1 MGHFYYLSVSF
12 VAILREVGYTYF
24 MFITVRLLNNF
35 SKELTYAVPADL
47 EHQIHRGTLVQVPLQ
62 RRLESAIVI
71 GIEPFDKIYAF
82 KIRPIDSIFPFPADT
97 TYRQFASSLAGFHQ
111 IDSLYLFKRVKNF
124 LAEEEEADEID
135 SDKVFE
141 KKHVQLTDEQLAAYE
156 SVMQDVDAGRY
167 QVTVL
172 HGVTSSGKTEVYKKL
187 FRSILEANKCG
198 ILLLPEVG
206 LAVQFEKLLK
216 AQMLGVEIFGFHS
229 ATTVKQKR
237 VLWQALLQNKPCII
251 VGVHLPIFLPI
262 AHLGL
267 IIVDEEHD
275 AGYQEKSHPK
285 IHSRNA
291 ALLKASL
298 MRIPVVLGSAT
309 PSISSLWNIK
319 NKSWKLVHLKN
330 RFAGQFPKVQV
341 VALSDKKERK
351 NFWISA
357 ELYTAIQ
364 QQLIKHEQTIIFL
377 NRRGYSFFVQC
388 TACTHIF
395 SCTNCSVS
403 LTLHEDGRLVCHY
416 CNFTLRTHE
425 ICPDC
430 KGKDFLNKGIG
441 TQQVVTILQRL
452 FPQAKIERADLDTT
466 SKKKA
471 WQQTVQDF
479 YDKKIDIL
487 VGTQSITKG
496 YHFPHVTLVGILW
509 ADVNLHFPIYNAAET
524 TLQQLIQVAGRA
536 GRQSENS
543 KVIVQTMT
551 PHAVFNY
558 INEIDYLKF
567 YTSEIAKRHDV
578 GYPPAKH
585 IAEIEIRCTHQQT
598 VEKDADRIADFLI
611 SMADGDVLV
620 LGPVPAVVY
629 RVQKTYCQ
637 KIFLKSINRTA
648 MIQLFAA
655 IDQDAFASSLFFTID
670 PVA

>member
-1 MGHFYYLSVSF
+1 
-12 VAILREVGYTYF
+12 

-47 EHQIHRGTLVQVPLQ
+47 QNQIYRGTLVQVPLQ
-62 RRLESAIVI
+62 RRLESAIVV
-71 GIEPFDKIYAF
+71 GIEPANKIYEF
-82 KIRPIDSIFPFPADT
+82 KIRPIDSIFPFPTDA
-97 TYRQFASSLAGFHQ
+97 TYRQFATQLAAFHQ

-124 LAEEEEADEID
+124 LTEQEDLEDIIVSEIENLQN
-135 SDKVFE
+135 KVA
-141 KKHVQLTDEQLAAYE
+141 LTDEQIAAYE
-156 SVMQDVDAGRY
+156 SIMEDVDAQRY

-172 HGVTSSGKTEVYKKL
+172 HGVTGSGKTEVYKKL
-187 FRSILEANKCG
+187 FNSILAQNKCA

-216 AQMLGVEIFGFHS
+216 AQMPGVEVFGFHS
-229 ATTVKQKR
+229 AITIKQKR
-237 VLWQALLQNKPCII
+237 VLWQALLQQKPCII

-262 AHLGL
+262 AHLGI

-275 AGYQEKSHPK
+275 SGYQEKSHPK

-298 MRIPVVLGSAT
+298 MKIPVVLGSAT

-319 NKSWKLVHLKN
+319 NKSWKLVQLKN
-330 RFAGQFPKVQV
+330 RFAGQFPTVEV

-357 ELYTAIQ
+357 ELYTAIA
-364 QQLIKHEQTIIFL
+364 QQLLKKEQTIIFI
-377 NRRGYSFFVQC
+377 NRRGFSFFVQC
-388 TACTHIF
+388 VACTFIF
-395 SCTNCSVS
+395 SCSNCSVS
-403 LTLHEDGRLVCHY
+403 LTLHEDGRLICHY
-416 CNFTLRTHE
+416 CNFTLMTHE

-430 KGKDFLNKGIG
+430 KGKDFLRKGIG
-441 TQQVVTILQRL
+441 TQQVVTILQKL
-452 FPQAKIERADLDTT
+452 FPRAVIQRADLDTT

-536 GRQSENS
+536 GRQSNNS

-551 PHAVFNY
+551 PHVVFNFLC
-558 INEIDYLKF
+558 EIDYLKF
-567 YTSEIAKRHDV
+567 YTSEIAKRQEV

-585 IAEIEIRCTHQQT
+585 IAEIEIRCEEQRT
-598 VEKDADRIADFLI
+598 VEKDADAIADFLI
-611 SMADGDVLV
+611 AMAPEDILV
-620 LGPVPAVVY
+620 LGPVPAVIY
-629 RVQKTYCQ
+629 RVQRTYCQ

-655 IDQDAFASSLFFTID
+655 LKKNEFASSLFFTID

>member
-1 MGHFYYLSVSF
+1 
-12 VAILREVGYTYF
+12 
-24 MFITVRLLNNF
+24 MFISVRFLNNF
-35 SKELTYAVPADL
+35 SQELTYGVPENL
-47 EHQIHRGTLVQVPLQ
+47 QSQVHRGTLVQVPLQ
-62 RRLESAIVI
+62 RRIESAIVV
-71 GIEPFDKIYAF
+71 GIEPCDKIYPF
-82 KIRPIDSIFPFPADT
+82 KIRLIDSIFPFPADT
-97 TYRQFASSLAGFHQ
+97 TYRQFATSLAAFHQ

-124 LAEEEEADEID
+124 LTENEDEIVEINQD
-135 SDKVFE
+135 E
-141 KKHVQLTDEQLAAYE
+141 KIESKSIQLTDEQIAAYE
-156 SVMQDVDAGRY
+156 SIQQDLDAQHY

-172 HGVTSSGKTEVYKKL
+172 HGVTGSGKTEVYKKL
-187 FRSILEANKCG
+187 FSSVLAAGKCA

-206 LAVQFEKLLK
+206 LAVQFEKLL
-216 AQMLGVEIFGFHS
+216 AVQMPGVEIFGFHS
-229 ATTVKQKR
+229 ATTLKQKR
-237 VLWQALLQNKPCII
+237 VLWQALLQQKPCII
-251 VGVHLPIFLPI
+251 IGVHLPIFLPI
-262 AHLGL
+262 AHLGI

-275 AGYQEKSHPK
+275 SGYQEKNHPK

-298 MRIPVVLGSAT
+298 MKIPVVLGSAT
-309 PSISSLWNIK
+309 PSITSLWNVK
-319 NKSWKLVHLKN
+319 NKSWKLVQLKN

-357 ELYTAIQ
+357 ELYTAMQ
-364 QQLIKHEQTIIFL
+364 QQLIKKEQTIIFI

-388 TACTHIF
+388 TACTYIF

-403 LTLHEDGRLVCHY
+403 LTLHEDGRLICHY

-425 ICPDC
+425 FCPDC
-430 KGKDFLNKGIG
+430 KGKDFLRKGIG
-441 TQQVVTILQRL
+441 TQQVVTILQKL
-452 FPQAKIERADLDTT
+452 FPSAKIERADLDTT

-509 ADVNLHFPIYNAAET
+509 ADVNLHFPMYNAAET

-536 GRQSENS
+536 GRQSNDS

-551 PHAVFNY
+551 PHAIFNY
-558 INEIDYLKF
+558 ICEVDYLQF
-567 YTSEIAKRHDV
+567 YQSEIVKRQNV

-585 IAEIEIRCTHQQT
+585 IAEIEIRHENQHV
-598 VEKDADRIADFLI
+598 VEKEADAIADFLI
-611 SMADGDVLV
+611 TMASQEILV
-620 LGPVPAVVY
+620 LGPVPAVIY

-637 KIFLKSINRTA
+637 KIFLKSIDRTA
-648 MIQLFAA
+648 MIQLFAKLA
-655 IDQDAFASSLFFTID
+655 KDQFASSLFFTID
-670 PVA
+670 PVS

>member
-1 MGHFYYLSVSF
+1 
-12 VAILREVGYTYF
+12 

-35 SKELTYAVPADL
+35 SKELTYAVPVAL
-47 EHQIHRGTLVQVPLQ
+47 QQQIHRGTLVQVPLQ
-62 RRLESAIVI
+62 RRLESAIVV
-71 GIEPFDKIYAF
+71 GIEAPDTTYAF
-82 KIRPIDSIFPFPADT
+82 KIRPIDSIFPFPTDV
-97 TYRQFASSLAGFHQ
+97 TYRQFATSLAAFHQ

-124 LAEEEEADEID
+124 LTEKEDEVEVDPDTIIEP
-135 SDKVFE
+135 KQVN
-141 KKHVQLTDEQLAAYE
+141 LTDEQNAAYV
-156 SVMQDVDAGRY
+156 SIMQAFVAGRY
-167 QVTVL
+167 EVTLL

-187 FRSILEANKCG
+187 FTSVLAQGKCAV
-198 ILLLPEVG
+198 LLLPEVG

-216 AQMLGVEIFGFHS
+216 AQMPGVEIFGFHS
-229 ATTVKQKR
+229 ATTIKQKR
-237 VLWQALLQNKPCII
+237 VLWQALLQHKPCII

-262 AHLGL
+262 AHLGI

-298 MRIPVVLGSAT
+298 MKIPVVLGSAT
-309 PSISSLWNIK
+309 PSISSLWNVEH
-319 NKSWKLVHLKN
+319 KSWKLIQLKN
-330 RFAGQFPKVQV
+330 RFAGQFPTVEV

-357 ELYTAIQ
+357 QLYTAIQ
-364 QQLIKHEQTIIFL
+364 QQLLKKEQTIVFI
-377 NRRGYSFFVQC
+377 NRRGFSFFVQC
-388 TACTHIF
+388 TGCTYIF

-403 LTLHEDGRLVCHY
+403 LTLHENGKLICHY
-416 CNFTLRTHE
+416 CNFTLNTHE

-430 KGKDFLNKGIG
+430 KGKDFLRKGIG
-441 TQQVVTILQRL
+441 TQQVVTILQKL

-466 SKKKA
+466 SKKKV

-536 GRQSENS
+536 GRQSAQS

-558 INEIDYLKF
+558 ICEVDYLKF
-567 YTSEIAKRHDV
+567 YTSEIAKRHNV

-585 IAEIEIRCTHQQT
+585 IAEIEIRCENQQT
-598 VEKDADRIADFLI
+598 VEKDADTIADHLI
-611 SMADGDVLV
+611 TLAGEDILV
-620 LGPVPAVVY
+620 LGPVPAVIY
-629 RVQKTYCQ
+629 RVQRTYCQ

-648 MIQLFAA
+648 MIQLFASLQKN
-655 IDQDAFASSLFFTID
+655 DFVSSLFFTID

>member
-1 MGHFYYLSVSF
+1 
-12 VAILREVGYTYF
+12 

-47 EHQIHRGTLVQVPLQ
+47 QNQIYRGTLVQVPLQ
-62 RRLESAIVI
+62 RRLESAIVV
-71 GIEPFDKIYAF
+71 GIEPLDKIYEF

-97 TYRQFASSLAGFHQ
+97 TYRQFATQLAAFHQ

-124 LAEEEEADEID
+124 LAEQEDVDPAFAEASAGKRIHDEEN
-135 SDKVFE
+135 FE
-141 KKHVQLTDEQLAAYE
+141 SKRVSLTDEQVAAYE
-156 SVMQDVDAGRY
+156 SVMADIDAQRY

-172 HGVTSSGKTEVYKKL
+172 HGVTGSGKTEVYKKL
-187 FRSILEANKCG
+187 LNSVLAQNKCA

-216 AQMLGVEIFGFHS
+216 VQMPGVEIFGFHS
-229 ATTVKQKR
+229 ATTIKQKR
-237 VLWQALLQNKPCII
+237 ILWQALLQKKPCII

-262 AHLGL
+262 AHLGI

-275 AGYQEKSHPK
+275 SGYQEKSHPK

-298 MRIPVVLGSAT
+298 MKIPVVLGSAT

-319 NKSWKLVHLKN
+319 HKSWKLVQLKN
-330 RFAGQFPKVQV
+330 RFAGQFPSVEV

-357 ELYTAIQ
+357 ELYSAIA
-364 QQLIKHEQTIIFL
+364 QQLLKKEQTIIFI
-377 NRRGYSFFVQC
+377 NRRGFSFFVQC
-388 TACTHIF
+388 VACSFIF
-395 SCTNCSVS
+395 SCSNCSVS
-403 LTLHEDGRLVCHY
+403 LTLHEDGRLICHY
-416 CNFTLRTHE
+416 CNFTLMTHE

-430 KGKDFLNKGIG
+430 KGKDFLRKGIG
-441 TQQVVTILQRL
+441 TQQVVTILQKL
-452 FPQAKIERADLDTT
+452 FPRAVIQRADLDTT

-536 GRQSENS
+536 GRQSSNS

-551 PHAVFNY
+551 PHAVFNF
-558 INEIDYLKF
+558 ICEIDYLKF
-567 YTSEIAKRHDV
+567 YTSEIAKRQEV
-578 GYPPAKH
+578 GYPPTKH
-585 IAEIEIRCTHQQT
+585 IAEIEIRCEDQRI
-598 VEKDADRIADFLI
+598 VEKD
-611 SMADGDVLV
+611 
-620 LGPVPAVVY
+620 
-629 RVQKTYCQ
+629 
-637 KIFLKSINRTA
+637 
-648 MIQLFAA
+648 
-655 IDQDAFASSLFFTID
+655 
-670 PVA
+670 

>member
-1 MGHFYYLSVSF
+1 
-12 VAILREVGYTYF
+12 

-35 SKELTYAVPADL
+35 SKELTYAVPVDL
-47 EHQIHRGTLVQVPLQ
+47 QNQIHRGTLVQVPLQ
-62 RRLESAIVI
+62 RRLESAIVV
-71 GIEPFDKIYAF
+71 GIEPHDTVYPF
-82 KIRPIDSIFPFPADT
+82 KIRPIDSIFPFPADQ
-97 TYRQFASSLAGFHQ
+97 TYRQFATSLAGFHQ

-124 LAEEEEADEID
+124 LEAAEEAADKPDEALAKSGPVSLKDPVEDE
-135 SDKVFE
+135 VE
-141 KKHVQLTDEQLAAYE
+141 KEFGSKSVQLTDEQIEACV
-156 SVMQDVDAGRY
+156 SVQEDLDAGRY

-172 HGVTSSGKTEVYKKL
+172 HGVTGSGKTEVYKKL
-187 FRSILEANKCG
+187 FSSVLATGKCA

-216 AQMLGVEIFGFHS
+216 AQMPSVEIFGFHS
-229 ATTVKQKR
+229 ATTIKQKR
-237 VLWQALLQNKPCII
+237 VLWQALLQQKPCII

-262 AHLGL
+262 AHLGI

-319 NKSWKLVHLKN
+319 NKGWRLVQLKN
-330 RFAGQFPKVQV
+330 RFAGQFPTVQV

-357 ELYTAIQ
+357 EMYTAIQ

-377 NRRGYSFFVQC
+377 NRRGHSFFVQC
-388 TACTHIF
+388 TTCTHIF

-416 CNFTLRTHE
+416 CNFTLYTHE

-430 KGKDFLNKGIG
+430 KGKDFLRKGIG
-441 TQQVVTILQRL
+441 TQQVVTILQKL
-452 FPQAKIERADLDTT
+452 FPQAKIARADMDTT

-509 ADVNLHFPIYNAAET
+509 ADVNLHFPMYNAAET

-536 GRQSENS
+536 GRQLASS

-558 INEIDYLKF
+558 ICEVDYLKF
-567 YTSEIAKRHDV
+567 YTNEIAKRYDV

-585 IAEIEIRCTHQQT
+585 IAEIEIRCENQLS
-598 VEKDADRIADFLI
+598 VEKDADVIANFLI
-611 SMADGDVLV
+611 DHAIEDILV
-620 LGPVPAVVY
+620 LGPVPAVIY

-648 MIQLFAA
+648 MIQLFALLR
-655 IDQDAFASSLFFTID
+655 QDEFASSLFFTID

>member
-1 MGHFYYLSVSF
+1 
-12 VAILREVGYTYF
+12 

-35 SKELTYAVPADL
+35 SQELTYAVPESL
-47 EHQIHRGTLVQVPLQ
+47 QSQVQRGTLVQVPLQ
-62 RRLESAIVI
+62 RRVESAIVV
-71 GIEPFDKIYAF
+71 GIEPSDTIYPF
-82 KIRPIDSIFPFPADT
+82 KIRPIDSIFPFPADI
-97 TYRQFASSLAGFHQ
+97 TYRKFATSLAAFHQ
-111 IDSLYLFKRVKNF
+111 IDALYLFKRVKNF
-124 LAEEEEADEID
+124 LTEDQDEVVDID
-135 SDKVFE
+135 EDKQFQL
-141 KKHVQLTDEQLAAYE
+141 KSVQLTDEQIAVCQ
-156 SVMQDVDAGRY
+156 SIQQDLDAKRY

-172 HGVTSSGKTEVYKKL
+172 HGVTGSGKTEVYKNL
-187 FRSILEANKCG
+187 FSSVLAAGKCA

-206 LAVQFEKLLK
+206 LAVQFEKLL
-216 AQMLGVEIFGFHS
+216 AVQMPGVEIFGFHS
-229 ATTVKQKR
+229 ATTLKQKR
-237 VLWQALLQNKPCII
+237 LLWQALLQERPCII

-262 AHLGL
+262 AHLGI

-275 AGYQEKSHPK
+275 AGYQEKNHPK

-298 MRIPVVLGSAT
+298 MNIPVVLGSAT
-309 PSISSLWNIK
+309 PSITSLWNVEH
-319 NKSWKLVHLKN
+319 KSWKLLTLKN
-330 RFAGQFPKVQV
+330 RYAGQFPKVQV

-357 ELYTAIQ
+357 ELYVAIQ
-364 QQLIKHEQTIIFL
+364 QQLIKKEQTIIFI

-388 TACTHIF
+388 VACTYIF

-403 LTLHEDGRLVCHY
+403 LTLHEDGRLICHY

-425 ICPDC
+425 VCPDC
-430 KGKDFLNKGIG
+430 KGKEFLRKGIG
-441 TQQVVTILQRL
+441 TQQVVTILQKL
-452 FPQAKIERADLDTT
+452 FPSAKIERADLDTT

-524 TLQQLIQVAGRA
+524 TLQQLVQVAGRA
-536 GRQSENS
+536 GRQSNDS

-558 INEIDYLKF
+558 MSEVDYLQF
-567 YTSEIAKRHDV
+567 YQSEIIKRKNV

-585 IAEIEIRCTHQQT
+585 IAEIEIRHTNQQT
-598 VEKDADRIADFLI
+598 VEKNADALADFLI
-611 SMADGDVLV
+611 AQASQDILV
-620 LGPVPAVVY
+620 LGPVPAVIY

-637 KIFLKSINRTA
+637 KIFLKSIDRTA
-648 MIQLFAA
+648 MIHLFAL
-655 IDQDAFASSLFFTID
+655 IKKDQYASSLFFTID
-670 PVA
+670 PVC

>member
-1 MGHFYYLSVSF
+1 
-12 VAILREVGYTYF
+12 
-24 MFITVRLLNNF
+24 
-35 SKELTYAVPADL
+35 
-47 EHQIHRGTLVQVPLQ
+47 LQ
-62 RRLESAIVI
+62 
-71 GIEPFDKIYAF
+71 
-82 KIRPIDSIFPFPADT
+82 
-97 TYRQFASSLAGFHQ
+97 
-111 IDSLYLFKRVKNF
+111 
-124 LAEEEEADEID
+124 
-135 SDKVFE
+135 
-141 KKHVQLTDEQLAAYE
+141 
-156 SVMQDVDAGRY
+156 
-167 QVTVL
+167 
-172 HGVTSSGKTEVYKKL
+172 
-187 FRSILEANKCG
+187 
-198 ILLLPEVG
+198 
-206 LAVQFEKLLK
+206 
-216 AQMLGVEIFGFHS
+216 
-229 ATTVKQKR
+229 QK
-237 VLWQALLQNKPCII
+237 PSII

-262 AHLGL
+262 AHLGI

-298 MRIPVVLGSAT
+298 MKIPVVLGSAT
-309 PSISSLWNIK
+309 PSISSLWNVK
-319 NKSWKLVHLKN
+319 NKGWKLLQLKN
-330 RFAGQFPKVQV
+330 RFAGQFPQVQV

-357 ELYTAIQ
+357 ELYTAMQ
-364 QQLIKHEQTIIFL
+364 QQLIKKEQTIIFL
-377 NRRGYSFFVQC
+377 NRRGHSFFVQC
-388 TACTHIF
+388 TTCTYIF
-395 SCTNCSVS
+395 SCMNCSVS
-403 LTLHEDGRLVCHY
+403 LTLHEDGRLICHY

-430 KGKDFLNKGIG
+430 KGKDFLRKGIG
-441 TQQVVTILQRL
+441 TQQVVTILQKL
-452 FPQAKIERADLDTT
+452 FPHAKIARADMDTT
-466 SKKKA
+466 SKKKE

-536 GRQSENS
+536 GRQSAHS

-551 PHAVFNY
+551 PHAVFNF

-567 YTSEIAKRHDV
+567 YNSEIAKRHDV

-585 IAEIEIRCTHQQT
+585 IAEIEIRCENQQS
-598 VEKDADRIADFLI
+598 VEKDADAVADCLI
-611 SMADGDVLV
+611 DNATEDILV
-620 LGPVPAVVY
+620 LGPVPAVIY

-648 MIQLFAA
+648 MIQLFASLQKK
-655 IDQDAFASSLFFTID
+655 DFASSLFFTID

>member
-1 MGHFYYLSVSF
+1 
-12 VAILREVGYTYF
+12 

-47 EHQIHRGTLVQVPLQ
+47 QNQIYRGTLVQVPLQ
-62 RRLESAIVI
+62 RRLESAIVVS
-71 GIEPFDKIYAF
+71 IEPADKVYEF
-82 KIRPIDSIFPFPADT
+82 KIRPIDSIFPFPADM
-97 TYRQFASSLAGFHQ
+97 TYRQFATSLAGFHQ

-124 LAEEEEADEID
+124 LAEADDPVEEDT
-135 SDKVFE
+135 DKVFE
-141 KKHVQLTDEQLAAYE
+141 QKKVQLTDEQVAAYE
-156 SVMQDVDAGRY
+156 SVMEDIDAGRY
-167 QVTVL
+167 QATLL
-172 HGVTSSGKTEVYKKL
+172 HGVTGSGKTEVYKKL
-187 FRSILEANKCG
+187 FTSVLAAGKCA

-237 VLWQALLQNKPCII
+237 ILWQALLQEKPCII

-262 AHLGL
+262 AHLG
-267 IIVDEEHD
+267 IIVVDEEHD

-298 MRIPVVLGSAT
+298 MRIPIVLGSAT
-309 PSISSLWNIK
+309 PSISSLWNVK
-319 NKSWKLVHLKN
+319 QKSWKLLQLKN

-357 ELYTAIQ
+357 ELYTSIQ
-364 QQLIKHEQTIIFL
+364 QQLIKNEQTIIFL

-388 TACTHIF
+388 TGCTYIF

-430 KGKDFLNKGIG
+430 KGKEFLHKGIG
-441 TQQVVTILQRL
+441 TQQVVTILKKL

-466 SKKKA
+466 SKKKI
-471 WQQTVQDF
+471 WHQTVQDF

-558 INEIDYLKF
+558 MNEIDYLKF
-567 YTSEIAKRHDV
+567 YTSEIAKRQDV

-585 IAEIEIRCTHQQT
+585 IAEIEIRCTNQQT
-598 VEKDADRIADFLI
+598 VEKEADAIADFLI
-611 SMADGDVLV
+611 SMADGDILV
-620 LGPVPAVVY
+620 LGPVPAVIY

-655 IDQDAFASSLFFTID
+655 IAQDEFSSSLFFTID

>member
-1 MGHFYYLSVSF
+1 MGRFYFL
-12 VAILREVGYTYF
+12 GYTIH

-35 SKELTYAVPADL
+35 SKELTYAVPVDL
-47 EHQIHRGTLVQVPLQ
+47 HNQIHRGTLVQVPLQ
-62 RRLESAIVI
+62 KRLESAIVV
-71 GIEPFDKIYAF
+71 GIEPHGKSYEF
-82 KIRPIDSIFPFPADT
+82 KIRDIDSIFPFPADM
-97 TYRQFASSLAGFHQ
+97 TYRQFATSLAGFHQ

-124 LAEEEEADEID
+124 LTEQEDEVEIED
-135 SDKVFE
+135 DKNFE
-141 KKHVQLTDEQLAAYE
+141 SKVVNLTDEQIAAYK
-156 SVMQDVDAGRY
+156 SVMEDIDAQRY

-187 FRSILEANKCG
+187 CTSVLAQNKCAM
-198 ILLLPEVG
+198 LLLPEVG

-216 AQMLGVEIFGFHS
+216 AQLPGVEIFGFHS
-229 ATTVKQKR
+229 ATTIKQKR

-251 VGVHLPIFLPI
+251 VGVHLPVFLPI
-262 AHLGL
+262 AHLGI

-275 AGYQEKSHPK
+275 PGYQEKSHPK

-298 MRIPVVLGSAT
+298 MKIPVLLGSAT

-319 NKSWKLVHLKN
+319 NKSWKMVQLKN
-330 RFAGQFPKVQV
+330 RFAGQFPKVEV
-341 VALSDKKERK
+341 VALSDKRERK

-357 ELYTAIQ
+357 QLYTAIQ
-364 QQLIKHEQTIIFL
+364 QQLIKKEQTIIFI

-388 TACTHIF
+388 TTCTYIF

-403 LTLHEDGRLVCHY
+403 LTLHEDGRLICHY

-430 KGKDFLNKGIG
+430 KGKDFLRKGIG
-441 TQQVVTILQRL
+441 TQQVVTILQKL

-543 KVIVQTMT
+543 RVIVQTMT

-558 INEIDYLKF
+558 ICEVDYLKF
-567 YTSEIAKRHDV
+567 YTTEIAKRHDV

-585 IAEIEIRCTHQQT
+585 IAEIEIRCENQQI
-598 VEKDADRIADFLI
+598 VEKDADAIADFLI
-611 SMADGDVLV
+611 TMADGDVLV
-620 LGPVPAVVY
+620 LGPVPAVIY
-629 RVQKTYCQ
+629 RVQRTYCQ

-655 IDQDAFASSLFFTID
+655 LPKHDFASSLFFTID

>member
-1 MGHFYYLSVSF
+1 
-12 VAILREVGYTYF
+12 

-35 SKELTYAVPADL
+35 SKELTYAVPVDL
-47 EHQIHRGTLVQVPLQ
+47 QDQIHRGTLVQVPLQ
-62 RRLESAIVI
+62 KRLESAIVV
-71 GIEPFDKIYAF
+71 GIESHGKSYEF

-97 TYRQFASSLAGFHQ
+97 TYRKFATSLAAFHQ

-124 LAEEEEADEID
+124 LTEQEDEVEIDGDEIFEQ
-135 SDKVFE
+135 KV
-141 KKHVQLTDEQLAAYE
+141 VNLTDEQIAAYK
-156 SVMQDVDAGRY
+156 SVMEDIDAQRY

-187 FRSILEANKCG
+187 FTSVLAQNKCA

-216 AQMLGVEIFGFHS
+216 AQLPGVEIFGFHS

-262 AHLGL
+262 AHLGI

-275 AGYQEKSHPK
+275 PGYQEKSHPK

-298 MRIPVVLGSAT
+298 MHIPVLLGSAT

-319 NKSWKLVHLKN
+319 NKSWKMVQLKN
-330 RFAGQFPKVQV
+330 RFAGQFPTVEV
-341 VALSDKKERK
+341 VALSDKRERK

-357 ELYTAIQ
+357 QLHTAIQ
-364 QQLIKHEQTIIFL
+364 QQLIKKEQTIIFI

-388 TACTHIF
+388 TTCTYIF

-403 LTLHEDGRLVCHY
+403 LTLHEDGRLICHY

-430 KGKDFLNKGIG
+430 KGKEFLRKGIG
-441 TQQVVTILQRL
+441 TQQVVTILQKL

-466 SKKKA
+466 SKKKV

-509 ADVNLHFPIYNAAET
+509 ADVNLHFPMYNAAET

-558 INEIDYLKF
+558 ICEVDYLKF
-567 YTSEIAKRHDV
+567 YASEIVKRQDV

-585 IAEIEIRCTHQQT
+585 IAEIEIRCENQQT
-598 VEKDADRIADFLI
+598 VEKDADAIADFLI
-611 SMADGDVLV
+611 ALADGDVLV
-620 LGPVPAVVY
+620 LGPVPAVIY
-629 RVQKTYCQ
+629 RVQRTYCQ

-655 IDQDAFASSLFFTID
+655 LPKDDFASSLFFTID